1 MPHLASPRSQTS
13 SPTGASKKPVDKFH
27 DGPVHV
33 SIWQNDGPKGAFR
46 TASFELRYRDKDE
59 QWQTGRSFSSTALL
73 HLECAAREA
82 HARIEKWQQ
91 AAKRNAPRS

>member
-1 MPHLASPRSQTS
+1 MPQSSSSRTQPPPQT
-13 SPTGASKKPVDKFH
+13 TTSKKPVDKFH

-33 SIWQNDGPKGAFR
+33 SIWHNNGPKGAFR
-46 TASFELRYRDKDE
+46 TASLELRYRDKDK